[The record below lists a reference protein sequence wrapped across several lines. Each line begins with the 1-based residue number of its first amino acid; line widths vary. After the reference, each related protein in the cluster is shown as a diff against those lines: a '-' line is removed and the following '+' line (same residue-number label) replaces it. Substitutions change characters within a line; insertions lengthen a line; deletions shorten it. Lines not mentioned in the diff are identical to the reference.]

1 MFFAIYKSCFLSR
14 PLSSVHELTTS
25 AHISVHARPY
35 EKHACAALTTCS
47 FSKKTLQLPAAA
59 SSPASRWT
67 GGLARLLCVSVVSSS
82 VTSFLKTDT
91 FGNTPVYQLSS
102 VDLNYFALFRCVHDQ
117 ECVCV
122 VQRDSL

>member
-47 FSKKTLQLPAAA
+47 FSKKPPSA
-59 SSPASRWT
+59 SC
-67 GGLARLLCVSVVSSS
+67 GCIISS
-82 VTSFLKTDT
+82 VPVDRRSGTSVMCQRRLQFCHFLKTDT